1 MFIRRE
7 LVDWANCFWSPT
19 AGGSPHPLGSPGSLL
34 PLDAAIG
41 CSRMSL
47 CQIGG
52 SFSVSLPP
60 FSPPPFLLALAPANG
75 WGLSMKGERER
86 EFEREKRSKKKK
98 KTQTQPAHT
107 HTHKHAHT
115 HTTHTHTHSP
125 IHVLPLSLSLSPS
138 LPSSLP
144 RSLPLLHASA
154 SDGLQPVR
162 TRPLPRE
169 SVSSPSA
176 CDQAQRRREAARS
189 LHPCAAAKAESLFLQ
204 LPIPPT
210 PVFVFVF
217 VLHRGG
223 VGRVVCWE
231 CYF

>member
-98 KTQTQPAHT
+98 KKTPHPTRAHTYTQTRT
-107 HTHKHAHT
+107 HSHN
-115 HTTHTHTHSP
+115 THTHTAPST
-125 IHVLPLSLSLSPS
+125 SSLSPS
-138 LPSSLP
+138 LSLLPSLLPSLAP
-144 RSLPLLHASA
+144 
-154 SDGLQPVR
+154 
-162 TRPLPRE
+162 
-169 SVSSPSA
+169 
-176 CDQAQRRREAARS
+176 
-189 LHPCAAAKAESLFLQ
+189 SLFCTL
-204 LPIPPT
+204 LPAT
-210 PVFVFVF
+210 VCSRSEL
-217 VLHRGG
+217 VLFPGNL
-223 VGRVVCWE
+223 
-231 CYF
+231 

>member
-41 CSRMSL
+41 CSRMSH

-60 FSPPPFLLALAPANG
+60 FSPPPLLLALAPANG

-98 KTQTQPAHT
+98 NPNPTSAHTYTQTRT
-107 HTHKHAHT
+107 HSHN
-115 HTTHTHTHSP
+115 THTHTQPHPRPPS
-125 IHVLPLSLSLSPS
+125 LPLSLSLP
-138 LPSSLP
+138 PSLP

-204 LPIPPT
+204 PPIPPT
-210 PVFVFVF
+210 PFF
-217 VLHRGG
+217 
-223 VGRVVCWE
+223 GRLETKVRQAIIQ
-231 CYF
+231 

>member
-98 KTQTQPAHT
+98 KPKPNQRTHIHTNTHTLTQHT
-107 HTHKHAHT
+107 HTHTQPHPRPP
-115 HTTHTHTHSP
+115 S
-125 IHVLPLSLSLSPS
+125 LPLSLSFPPFFPPS
-138 LPSSLP
+138 LPPSFARFCQRRSAAGPNSSSSP
-144 RSLPLLHASA
+144 GICELPLCLRSGSEAEGGSPKFTPLCRCQSRKPFSSA
-154 SDGLQPVR
+154 ADP
-162 TRPLPRE
+162 PHPRFCFCFCFAQGWGR
-169 SVSSPSA
+169 A
-176 CDQAQRRREAARS
+176 C
-189 LHPCAAAKAESLFLQ
+189 
-204 LPIPPT
+204 
-210 PVFVFVF
+210 
-217 VLHRGG
+217 
-223 VGRVVCWE
+223 
-231 CYF
+231 